1 MKVRASPTKCQGGG
15 EGDPSILSKRRSKTL
30 SRFILQKPKC
40 ASQRVWGGVGW
51 GGGGGGGGSK
61 DREQTLPLCY
71 LEPGEY
77 PESFEEGG
85 V

>member
-1 MKVRASPTKCQGGG
+1 MNFISPQ
-15 EGDPSILSKRRSKTL
+15 SKS
-30 SRFILQKPKC
+30 
-40 ASQRVWGGVGW
+40 GVGW
-51 GGGGGGGGSK
+51 GGVGGGSK

-77 PESFEEGG
+77 PENFEEGG

>member
-1 MKVRASPTKCQGGG
+1 MPRG
-15 EGDPSILSKRRSKTL
+15 EGDPSILSQRRSKTL

-40 ASQRVWGGVGW
+40 ASQRVGW
-51 GGGGGGGGSK
+51 GGGGGGSK

-77 PESFEEGG
+77 PENFEEGEG
-85 V
+85 SKI

>member
-1 MKVRASPTKCQGGG
+1 MPRG
-15 EGDPSILSKRRSKTL
+15 EGDPSILSQRRSKTL

-40 ASQRVWGGVGW
+40 ASQRVGGGGLGGVGW
-51 GGGGGGGGSK
+51 GGGSK

-77 PESFEEGG
+77 PENFEEGEG
-85 V
+85 SKI

>member
-1 MKVRASPTKCQGGG
+1 MPRG
-15 EGDPSILSKRRSKTL
+15 EGDPSILSQRRSKTL

-40 ASQRVWGGVGW
+40 ASQRVGVGW
-51 GGGGGGGGSK
+51 GGGGGGSK

-77 PESFEEGG
+77 PENFEEGVG
-85 V
+85 SKI

>member
-1 MKVRASPTKCQGGG
+1 MPRG
-15 EGDPSILSKRRSKTL
+15 EGDPSILSQRRSKTL

-40 ASQRVWGGVGW
+40 ASQRV
-51 GGGGGGGGSK
+51 GGSK

-77 PESFEEGG
+77 PENFEEGEG
-85 V
+85 SKI

>member
-1 MKVRASPTKCQGGG
+1 MCLAK
-15 EGDPSILSKRRSKTL
+15 
-30 SRFILQKPKC
+30 
-40 ASQRVWGGVGW
+40 GVGW
-51 GGGGGGGGSK
+51 GGMGWDGAGGSK

>member
-1 MKVRASPTKCQGGG
+1 MCLAKGVG
-15 EGDPSILSKRRSKTL
+15 
-30 SRFILQKPKC
+30 
-40 ASQRVWGGVGW
+40 WGGVGW
-51 GGGGGGGGSK
+51 GGVGWGWGWGWGGGSK

-85 V
+85 GLKSD

>member
-1 MKVRASPTKCQGGG
+1 MPRG
-15 EGDPSILSKRRSKTL
+15 EGDPSILSQRRSKTL

-40 ASQRVWGGVGW
+40 ASQRVGGGVGW
-51 GGGGGGGGSK
+51 GGGGSK

-77 PESFEEGG
+77 PENFEEGEG
-85 V
+85 SKI

>member
-1 MKVRASPTKCQGGG
+1 MG
-15 EGDPSILSKRRSKTL
+15 
-30 SRFILQKPKC
+30 
-40 ASQRVWGGVGW
+40 WGGVGW
-51 GGGGGGGGSK
+51 GGVGWGGGGSK

-77 PESFEEGG
+77 PENFEEGG

>member
-1 MKVRASPTKCQGGG
+1 MCLAKGVPRKGC
-15 EGDPSILSKRRSKTL
+15 
-30 SRFILQKPKC
+30 
-40 ASQRVWGGVGW
+40 GVGW
-51 GGGGGGGGSK
+51 GGGGSK

-77 PESFEEGG
+77 PENFEEGG

>member
-1 MKVRASPTKCQGGG
+1 MPRG
-15 EGDPSILSKRRSKTL
+15 EGDPSILSQRRSKTL

-40 ASQRVWGGVGW
+40 ASQRVGVGW
-51 GGGGGGGGSK
+51 GGGGGSK

-77 PESFEEGG
+77 PENFEEGEG
-85 V
+85 SKI

>member
-1 MKVRASPTKCQGGG
+1 MTLPFYQRGGVRLLVALFYKNQNVPRKGCGVG
-15 EGDPSILSKRRSKTL
+15 
-30 SRFILQKPKC
+30 
-40 ASQRVWGGVGW
+40 WGGVGW
-51 GGGGGGGGSK
+51 GGVGVGVGGGGSK

>member
-1 MKVRASPTKCQGGG
+1 MNFISPQ
-15 EGDPSILSKRRSKTL
+15 SKSG
-30 SRFILQKPKC
+30 
-40 ASQRVWGGVGW
+40 WGRVGW
-51 GGGGGGGGSK
+51 GGVGGGGSK

-77 PESFEEGG
+77 PENFEEGG

>member
-1 MKVRASPTKCQGGG
+1 MPRGEERVTLPFYHRGGVRLLVALFYKNQNVPRKG
-15 EGDPSILSKRRSKTL
+15 
-30 SRFILQKPKC
+30 
-40 ASQRVWGGVGW
+40 WGVGW
-51 GGGGGGGGSK
+51 GGGASK

-77 PESFEEGG
+77 PENFEEGG

>member
-1 MKVRASPTKCQGGG
+1 MKDELVPQNAKGGG
-15 EGDPSILSKRRSKTL
+15 EGDPSILSQRRSKTL
-30 SRFILQKPKC
+30 SHFILQKPKC
-40 ASQRVWGGVGW
+40 ASQRV
-51 GGGGGGGGSK
+51 GGGGSK

>member
-1 MKVRASPTKCQGGG
+1 MCLAKGGG
-15 EGDPSILSKRRSKTL
+15 WG
-30 SRFILQKPKC
+30 
-40 ASQRVWGGVGW
+40 VGGGVGW
-51 GGGGGGGGSK
+51 GGGGSK

-77 PESFEEGG
+77 PENFEEGG

>member
-1 MKVRASPTKCQGGG
+1 MCLAK
-15 EGDPSILSKRRSKTL
+15 
-30 SRFILQKPKC
+30 
-40 ASQRVWGGVGW
+40 
-51 GGGGGGGGSK
+51 GGGGGSK

-85 V
+85 GSKI

>member
-1 MKVRASPTKCQGGG
+1 MPRGEERVTLPFYHKGGVRLLVALFYKNQNVPRKG
-15 EGDPSILSKRRSKTL
+15 
-30 SRFILQKPKC
+30 
-40 ASQRVWGGVGW
+40 WGVGW
-51 GGGGGGGGSK
+51 GGVGGGSK